1 MGLIT
6 TLEEEIEIVAADESQ
21 TVGSSKSSLDEN
33 ANRWTFVLPARF
45 IFAIIIFYIFNVV
58 KVYFVIS
65 HVDTTVVIPAIYDVS
80 FSHSEMTLFYH
91 LF

>member
-6 TLEEEIEIVAADESQ
+6 TLEEEIEIVATDESQ
-21 TVGSSKSSLDEN
+21 TVVSSKSSLGEN
-33 ANRWTFVLPARF
+33 ASRWTFVLPTRF
-45 IFAIIIFYIFNVV
+45 IIAIIIFYIFNVV

-80 FSHSEMTLFYH
+80 FSHLEMILCLH
-91 LF
+91 